1 MALRKVLSVTDVTSI
16 KIEQIK
22 FSGRFYDVFG
32 NPQNKGRWF
41 IWGSSGSGKSS
52 FIMQLTKEFSQTH
65 KTLLVSN
72 EEERTDEAFQD
83 RFNLFHM
90 QDVKSNL
97 QIIDKESLE
106 DLTERLKKRNSAQV
120 VIIDS
125 VPYMFLYKG
134 KTIAD
139 YFQFIEDF
147 KDKLIIFI
155 GHAEGKNPATEF
167 EKRVM
172 YDATQKVFVSGYVA
186 TNKGRKFG
194 PNSNQFIIWKKGYDD
209 LMGAKNIESQL
220 QEGFKKLLNGFKNK
234 NGYSDESI
242 VRMIETN
249 EIELTFNDNE

>member
-97 QIIDKESLE
+97 QIIDKESLV
-106 DLTERLKKRNSAQV
+106 RYGNSTKV
-120 VIIDS
+120 R
-125 VPYMFLYKG
+125 
-134 KTIAD
+134 
-139 YFQFIEDF
+139 IEIRCGEN
-147 KDKLIIFI
+147 DKYIPDHI
-155 GHAEGKNPATEF
+155 
-167 EKRVM
+167 
-172 YDATQKVFVSGYVA
+172 YDKI
-186 TNKGRKFG
+186 N
-194 PNSNQFIIWKKGYDD
+194 
-209 LMGAKNIESQL
+209 
-220 QEGFKKLLNGFKNK
+220 
-234 NGYSDESI
+234 
-242 VRMIETN
+242 
-249 EIELTFNDNE
+249 